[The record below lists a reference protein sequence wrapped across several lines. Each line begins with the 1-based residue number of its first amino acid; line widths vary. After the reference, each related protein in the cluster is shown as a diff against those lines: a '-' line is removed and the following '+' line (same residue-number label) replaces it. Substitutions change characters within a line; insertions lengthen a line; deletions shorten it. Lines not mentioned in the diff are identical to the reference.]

1 MPFLLIIIGCGG
13 STAPVI
19 QSEPIPKTIVVSPTE
34 VPSIVKVVAP
44 KPPSQIVIKS
54 VEYDLKEMKIKIF
67 LLEIFLTLIQFC
79 KSTLHLKHRPDK
91 MYYLFVYNSM
101 IKNRSPAVIQ
111 RLDLLIEADE
121 KMSSKFILKIPLW
134 NLEEE

>member
-1 MPFLLIIIGCGG
+1 MPFLLIIIGFGG

-54 VEYDLKEMKIKIF
+54 VEYDLKEMKIKWYSSNEDNF
-67 LLEIFLTLIQFC
+67 KSYSLFQYFENPDKEFLTFPN
-79 KSTLHLKHRPDK
+79 HLVLQIHLLVC
-91 MYYLFVYNSM
+91 LFS
-101 IKNRSPAVIQ
+101 
-111 RLDLLIEADE
+111 D
-121 KMSSKFILKIPLW
+121 FF
-134 NLEEE
+134 